1 MIIKNI
7 LDKILV
13 GIMLCLLLKNMSI
26 VLAKP
31 NPIEES
37 YFIIASVAVIFN
49 WDTDALC
56 GSAIISVL
64 LRMYL
69 KV

>member
-7 LDKILV
+7 LDKILA

-26 VLAKP
+26 VLSKP
-31 NPIEES
+31 NPIES
-37 YFIIASVAVIFN
+37 YFIIAIVAVIFN

-56 GSAIISVL
+56 VSAMISVL
-64 LRMYL
+64 LRMYH
-69 KV
+69 VY